1 MAHFEDRDTSQKF
14 QGRLSTASVVMLIAF
29 FILVLRFFWLGVVQ
43 NGYYTTRAEDNRL
56 TLVPVV
62 PNRGLIFD
70 RNGVLMAT
78 NTSAYTLEIVPG
90 RAGPIDETIE
100 NLSKVVTI
108 EGKDK
113 RRFKQLLR
121 EAKTFESIPIRSRL
135 TEEEVARFA
144 AQRYRFPGV
153 EVRARL
159 FRSYPLGETAAHA
172 LGYMGR
178 INNKDLERIDEEGQA
193 ANYRGTDHIGKSGL
207 EQRYEFEMHGVSG
220 FESVEV
226 DAGGRGI
233 RVLSRTPP
241 VSGNNLN
248 LTIDAKLQQVAE
260 TAFGKRRGALVAIDP
275 ANGEILALVSM
286 PTYDPN
292 LFVDGIRS
300 DDWDTLNTDI
310 NKPLL
315 NRAIYGTYPP
325 GSTFKPFMALGALAT
340 GKRTPQQAIS
350 DPGYFNFG
358 NHTFRDD
365 KKGGHGMVNMY
376 SSIVHSCDTYYYT
389 LANDW
394 GIDGI
399 AGFMGQLGLG
409 SKTGID
415 IDGESRG
422 ILPSQEW
429 KQRRFKRPEQ
439 QKWYAGET
447 ISIGIGQGYNSYT
460 MMQLAQATA
469 ILANNGVGY
478 KPHLVRSITDA
489 RSGGVREIPLEKTHE
504 VALKP
509 EHVEVI
515 KNAMIGVN
523 KEGTGTKAFAGAKYV
538 AAGKTGTA
546 QVFSLNGGTY
556 SHGGTKEFL
565 RDHALFIAFAPA
577 DKPKIALA
585 VIVENAGFGATS
597 AAPITRQ
604 VFDYYLQGIVPKG
617 PAPDEPGEPAPEQ
630 RDMAN
635 LVDHQDDDYDAQR
648 ALNAP
653 TPGPFVRMPSTANPA
668 LPVRKKP

>member
-14 QGRLSTASVVMLIAF
+14 QGRLSTASVLMVIAF
-29 FILVLRFFWLGVVQ
+29 FILILRFFWLGVVQ

-178 INNKDLERIDEEGQA
+178 INTKDLERIDEEGQA

-275 ANGEILALVSM
+275 SNGEILALVSM

-300 DDWDTLNTDI
+300 DDWDALNTDI

-325 GSTFKPFMALGALAT
+325 GSTFKPFMALGALTA

-399 AGFMGQLGLG
+399 AGFMGQMGFG

-489 RSGGVREIPLEKTHE
+489 RSGGVREIPLEKPRE

-546 QVFSLNGGTY
+546 QVFSLNGGNY

-617 PAPDEPGEPAPEQ
+617 PAPDEPGEPAPES
-630 RDMAN
+630 RDIATY
-635 LVDHQDDDYDAQR
+635 VDHQDDDYDAQQ
-648 ALNAP
+648 ALNTP
-653 TPGPFVRMPSTANPA
+653 TPGPFVRMPSASSQA

>member
-1 MAHFEDRDTSQKF
+1 MAHFEDRDANQKF
-14 QGRLSTASVVMLIAF
+14 QSRLSTASVLMLIAF
-29 FILVLRFFWLGVVQ
+29 FTLILRFFWLGVVQ
-43 NGYYTTRAEDNRL
+43 SGYYNTRAEDNRL
-56 TLVPVV
+56 ALVPVV

-100 NLSKVVTI
+100 GLSKVVTI

-144 AQRYRFPGV
+144 AQRYKFPGV

-159 FRSYPLGETAAHA
+159 FRSYPLGETASHA

-178 INNKDLERIDEEGQA
+178 INTRDLERIDEEGQA
-193 ANYRGTDHIGKSGL
+193 ANYRGTDHIGKTGL
-207 EQRYEFEMHGVSG
+207 EQRYEFEMHGTSG

-275 ANGEILALVSM
+275 ENGEILALVSM

-300 DDWDTLNTDI
+300 DDWDVLNTDI

-315 NRAIYGTYPP
+315 NRAIYSAYPP
-325 GSTFKPFMALGALAT
+325 GSTFKPFMALGALTA
-340 GKRTPQQAIS
+340 GKRTPQQSIS

-376 SSIVHSCDTYYYT
+376 TSIVHSCDTYYYV
-389 LANDW
+389 LANEW
-394 GIDGI
+394 GIEGLSD
-399 AGFMGQLGLG
+399 FMGRLGFG

-422 ILPSQEW
+422 ILPSPAW
-429 KQRRFKRPEQ
+429 KERRFKRPEQ

-469 ILANNGVGY
+469 MLANNGVGY
-478 KPHLVRSITDA
+478 KPHLVRSITDP
-489 RSGGVREIPLEKTHE
+489 RSGEVRQMPLEKTHE

-515 KNAMIGVN
+515 KNAMVGVN

-546 QVFSLNGGTY
+546 QVFSLKGGTY

-604 VFDYYLQGIVPKG
+604 VLDYYLQGIVPKG
-617 PAPDEPGEPAPEQ
+617 PAPDEPGEPMPEG
-630 RDMAN
+630 RDVAHY
-635 LVDHQDDDYDAQR
+635 VDPQDDDYDAQK
-648 ALNAP
+648 ALNTP
-653 TPGPFVRMPSTANPA
+653 MPGPFVQMPATTSA
-668 LPVRKKP
+668 LPARKKP

>member
-585 VIVENAGFGATS
+585 VIVENAGFGSTS
-597 AAPITRQ
+597 AAPIARR
-604 VFDYYLQGIVPKG
+604 VFDYVLVGQYPNDEDLLAVSKGQATAPIGKPRVAGDVPWPPTG
-617 PAPDEPGEPAPEQ
+617 T
-630 RDMAN
+630 R
-635 LVDHQDDDYDAQR
+635 AQ
-648 ALNAP
+648 
-653 TPGPFVRMPSTANPA
+653 
-668 LPVRKKP
+668 

>member
-1 MAHFEDRDTSQKF
+1 MSHFEDRDASQKF
-14 QGRLSTASVVMLIAF
+14 QGRLSTASVIMLVAF

-43 NGYYTTRAEDNRL
+43 NSYYTTRAEDNRL

-78 NTSAYTLEIVPG
+78 NTSAYTLEVVPG
-90 RAGPIDETIE
+90 LAGPIDPMIE
-100 NLSKVVTI
+100 ALSKVVTI

-144 AQRYRFPGV
+144 AQRYKFPGV

-159 FRSYPLGETAAHA
+159 FRSYPLGETASHA

-178 INNKDLERIDEEGQA
+178 INTKDLERIDEEGQA
-193 ANYRGTDHIGKSGL
+193 ANYRGTDHIGKTGL

-275 ANGEILALVSM
+275 SNGEILALVSM

-300 DDWDTLNTDI
+300 DDWDVLNTDI

-376 SSIVHSCDTYYYT
+376 TSIVHSCDTYYYT

-394 GIDGI
+394 GINGI
-399 AGFMGQLGLG
+399 ADFMGQLGFG

-422 ILPSQEW
+422 ILPSEAW

-478 KPHLVRSITDA
+478 KPHLVRSISDV
-489 RSGGVREIPLEKTHE
+489 RSGGVREIPLEKAHE
-504 VALKP
+504 VALKS
-509 EHVEVI
+509 EHIEVI

-546 QVFSLNGGTY
+546 QVFSLNGGNY

-617 PAPDEPGEPAPEQ
+617 PAPDEPGEPAPES

-635 LVDHQDDDYDAQR
+635 YVDHQDDDYDAQK
-648 ALNAP
+648 ALNTP
-653 TPGPFVRMPSTANPA
+653 TPGPFVRMPTATQA
-668 LPVRKKP
+668 VSVRKKP

>member
-617 PAPDEPGEPAPEQ
+617 PAPGA
-630 RDMAN
+630 
-635 LVDHQDDDYDAQR
+635 
-648 ALNAP
+648 AP
-653 TPGPFVRMPSTANPA
+653 TASVLQVRCARR
-668 LPVRKKP
+668 LRLHCCKPRHKRLQSS

>member
-1 MAHFEDRDTSQKF
+1 MSYFDEQDASKRFQK
-14 QGRLSTASVVMLIAF
+14 RLSTAAVLMLIAF
-29 FILVLRFFWLGVVQ
+29 FILILRFFWLGVVQ
-43 NGYYTTRAEDNRL
+43 HGYYQTRAEDNRL
-56 TLVPVV
+56 ALVPVV

-90 RAGPIDETIE
+90 LAGNIDETIE
-100 NLSKVVTI
+100 ALSTVVTI

-113 RRFKQLLR
+113 RRFRQLMR

-135 TEEEVARFA
+135 SEEEVARFA
-144 AQRYRFPGV
+144 AQRYKFSGV

-159 FRSYPLGETAAHA
+159 FRSYPLGETASHA

-178 INNKDLERIDEEGQA
+178 INSKDLERIDEAGQA
-193 ANYRGTDHIGKSGL
+193 ANYRGTDHIGKTGL
-207 EQRYEFEMHGVSG
+207 EQRYEFEMHGISG

-226 DAGGRGI
+226 DSGGRGI

-260 TAFGKRRGALVAIDP
+260 QAFGQRRGALVAIDP
-275 ANGEILALVSM
+275 ENGEVLALVSM
-286 PTYDPN
+286 PTYNPN
-292 LFVDGIRS
+292 LFVDGIRG
-300 DDWDTLNTDI
+300 DDWESLNTNV

-315 NRAIYGTYPP
+315 NRAIYSAYPP
-325 GSTFKPFMALGALAT
+325 GSTFKPLMALGALTA

-358 NHTFRDD
+358 NHTFMDD

-376 SSIVHSCDTYYYT
+376 ASIVHSCNTYYYM
-389 LANDW
+389 LANEW
-394 GIDGI
+394 GIEGI
-399 AGFMGQLGLG
+399 SEFMGQLGLG

-422 ILPSQEW
+422 VLPSPEW
-429 KQRRFKRPEQ
+429 KKKRFKKPEQ

-447 ISIGIGQGYNSYT
+447 VSIGIGQGYNAYT
-460 MMQLAQATA
+460 MIQMAQAMA

-478 KPHLVRSITDA
+478 KPHLVRSITD
-489 RSGGVREIPLEKTHE
+489 SQTGVVREISPEKNHE
-504 VALKP
+504 IFLKP
-509 EHVEVI
+509 EHIEVI
-515 KNAMIGVN
+515 KNAMVGVN
-523 KEGTGTKAFAGAKYV
+523 KEGTGTRAFAGAKYA

-546 QVFSLNGGTY
+546 QVFSLKVAKY
-556 SHGGTKEFL
+556 SHGATKEFA
-565 RDHALFIAFAPA
+565 RDHALFVSFAPA
-577 DKPKIALA
+577 DKPKIAMA
-585 VIVENAGFGATS
+585 VIVENAGFGAAS

-617 PAPDEPGEPAPEQ
+617 PAPDEPGQGVSEV
-630 RDMAN
+630 RDPFN
-635 LVDHQDDDYDAQR
+635 YVDHDDDEHDHRQVASDSS
-648 ALNAP
+648 
-653 TPGPFVRMPSTANPA
+653 GPFIVMPKSTAAQPGR
-668 LPVRKKP
+668 PR

>member
-1 MAHFEDRDTSQKF
+1 MSYFDEQDASKRFQK
-14 QGRLSTASVVMLIAF
+14 RLSTAAVLMLIAF
-29 FILVLRFFWLGVVQ
+29 FILILRFFWLGVVQ
-43 NGYYTTRAEDNRL
+43 HGYYQTRAEDNRL
-56 TLVPVV
+56 ALVPVV

-90 RAGPIDETIE
+90 LAGNIDETIE
-100 NLSKVVTI
+100 ALSTVVTI

-113 RRFKQLLR
+113 RRFKQLMR

-135 TEEEVARFA
+135 SEEEVARFA
-144 AQRYRFPGV
+144 AQRYKFPGV

-159 FRSYPLGETAAHA
+159 FRSYPLGETASHA

-178 INNKDLERIDEEGQA
+178 INSKDLERIDEAGQA
-193 ANYRGTDHIGKSGL
+193 ANYRGTDHIGKTGL
-207 EQRYEFEMHGVSG
+207 EQRYEFEMHGISG

-226 DAGGRGI
+226 DSGGRGI

-260 TAFGKRRGALVAIDP
+260 QAFGQRRGALVAIDP
-275 ANGEILALVSM
+275 ENGEVLALVSM
-286 PTYDPN
+286 PTYNPN
-292 LFVDGIRS
+292 LFVDGIRG
-300 DDWDTLNTDI
+300 DDWESLNTNV

-315 NRAIYGTYPP
+315 NRAIYSAYPP
-325 GSTFKPFMALGALAT
+325 GSTFKPLMALGALTA

-358 NHTFRDD
+358 NHTFMDD

-376 SSIVHSCDTYYYT
+376 ASIVHSCNTYYYM
-389 LANDW
+389 LANEW
-394 GIDGI
+394 GIEGI
-399 AGFMGQLGLG
+399 SEFMGQLGLG

-422 ILPSQEW
+422 VLPSPEW
-429 KQRRFKRPEQ
+429 KKKRFKKPEQ

-447 ISIGIGQGYNSYT
+447 VSIGIGQGYNAYT
-460 MMQLAQATA
+460 MIQMAQAMA

-478 KPHLVRSITDA
+478 KPHLVRSITD
-489 RSGGVREIPLEKTHE
+489 SQTGVVREISPEKNHE
-504 VALKP
+504 IFLKP
-509 EHVEVI
+509 EHIEVI
-515 KNAMIGVN
+515 KNAMVGVN
-523 KEGTGTKAFAGAKYV
+523 KEGTGTRAFAGAKYA

-546 QVFSLNGGTY
+546 QVFSLKGAKY
-556 SHGGTKEFL
+556 SHGATKEFA
-565 RDHALFIAFAPA
+565 RDHALFVSFAPA
-577 DKPKIALA
+577 DKPKIAMA
-585 VIVENAGFGATS
+585 VIVENAGFGAAS

-617 PAPDEPGEPAPEQ
+617 PAPDEPGQGVSEA
-630 RDMAN
+630 RDPFN
-635 LVDHQDDDYDAQR
+635 YVDHDDDEHDHRQVASDSS
-648 ALNAP
+648 
-653 TPGPFVRMPSTANPA
+653 GPFIVMPKSTAAQPGR
-668 LPVRKKP
+668 PR